1 MGTVLLFLSPFALS
15 WNRGTETKGPSPY
28 LQNNYIKYYG
38 ALHKQIRSFAA
49 IIFITAWSV
58 VGPVPSC
65 IAVGR
70 ESQRQLRR
78 VVLLLAGLF
87 TVPPI
92 TCILPRKKK
101 TAILTLSSSTAAS
114 WQLCIFRRRIFLLGM
129 LFYAGLYAV
138 IYAAIFL
145 K

>member
-1 MGTVLLFLSPFALS
+1 MCPGSGNHKIIVMTMHFPIGFQIVKNFLLIGIRAKLQVKISHTLPKQSPGQSLPAISNTSLLKSTKIQSFQKSVNSLLSIKIMIFQKLS
-15 WNRGTETKGPSPY
+15 YMR
-28 LQNNYIKYYG
+28 
-38 ALHKQIRSFAA
+38 F
-49 IIFITAWSV
+49 F
-58 VGPVPSC
+58 
-65 IAVGR
+65 
-70 ESQRQLRR
+70 
-78 VVLLLAGLF
+78 F
-87 TVPPI
+87 
-92 TCILPRKKK
+92 KKK